1 MTPPGASSGLRYW
14 GNLDGRTGGSLW
26 TVNLFGMQP
35 WDQAPG
41 HVRLPLPVPRGT
53 ARRME
58 GEDRRGRMGEVWA
71 EGQAEDRIEQS
82 RRDDKQN
89 ESETW
94 EGKGW
99 SGVEWMGSGGTRELN
114 PRSQR

>member
-1 MTPPGASSGLRYW
+1 
-14 GNLDGRTGGSLW
+14 
-26 TVNLFGMQP
+26 
-35 WDQAPG
+35 
-41 HVRLPLPVPRGT
+41 
-53 ARRME
+53 ME

-71 EGQAEDRIEQS
+71 EGRAEDGIEQS

-99 SGVEWMGSGGTRELN
+99 SGVEWMGWGGTRELN
-114 PRSQR
+114 PRSQRLGVGGSSSWIHQGAHSLREKSCPRFPRRPVPGMLPSAFPHCTHLPL